1 MYDGFMITWVKTAD
15 ANANPL
21 FNGTSLRAFL
31 EGWNNEKVAAFAKT
45 VGLDAYD
52 PDNYLDRDAGYD
64 GFELHGLFE
73 GAPFQ
78 LYTRWGVL
86 RIGGHHPADAL
97 MPLPPGTPPL
107 DVPKLTAELAAL
119 VGHK

>member
-15 ANANPL
+15 ASANPI
-21 FNGTSLRAFL
+21 FNGTCLRAFL
-31 EGWNNEKVAAFAKT
+31 EGWNIEKVAAFAKT

-52 PDNYLDRDAGYD
+52 NDNYYDRENGYD

-86 RIGGHHPADAL
+86 RIGGHHPDDQL
-97 MPLPPGTPPL
+97 MPHNPPL
-107 DVPKLTAELAAL
+107 PALDVEKLKATLANL
-119 VGHK
+119 VG